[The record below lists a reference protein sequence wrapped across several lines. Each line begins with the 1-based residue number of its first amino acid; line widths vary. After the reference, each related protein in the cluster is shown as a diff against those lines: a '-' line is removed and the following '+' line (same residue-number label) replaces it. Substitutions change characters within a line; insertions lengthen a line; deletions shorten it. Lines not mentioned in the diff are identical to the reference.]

1 MICIRDVRHGRKL
14 RPWKFR
20 SRMEVEQIDASC
32 EYIDENL
39 QHENGKILC
48 TYRVNKGG
56 EKKIDVTYT

>member
-1 MICIRDVRHGRKL
+1 
-14 RPWKFR
+14 
-20 SRMEVEQIDASC
+20 MEVEQVDASC